1 MCQVEPECSF
11 QCPFCMSVNRMI
23 LDRTEGNK
31 QSFVVDCEVCC
42 SPVKVDITLVGESDD
57 ANLVAEPAT

>member
-1 MCQVEPECSF
+1 
-11 QCPFCMSVNRMI
+11 MSVNRMI

-42 SPVKVDITLVGESDD
+42 SPVKVDVTLVGESDD